1 MRSYDYL
8 HSYLLST
15 KKHDETAYTTNREQ
29 NDHFDLL
36 LLIATLKHL
45 RVFVEEVE

>member
-1 MRSYDYL
+1 MKSYDYL
-8 HSYLLST
+8 LSYLLSQP
-15 KKHDETAYTTNREQ
+15 KTAYTTNRVQ